1 MIKFDFET
9 YMSDKVK
16 IDLEKKNKLIERLK
30 TEDMA
35 GFINNIISNDE
46 MNLIKEHAKIVRNN
60 ADVLLIIGIGGSYMG
75 SYSIYEM
82 FKNHFIKEKP
92 EIIYIGNDL
101 SSKYLSEVLDYI
113 KDKSIFV
120 NVISKSGTTLEI
132 RLIYQII
139 KNFMK
144 DKYDDLEL
152 KKRIIVTTDEE
163 KGVLRD
169 EVNKYGYKSFVIP
182 TDIGGRY
189 SLMTSAHLFPLAVAG
204 FDIDAL
210 LNGYINGLK
219 LIDEAYLYASI
230 RIDQFNKGK
239 YIENFSVYNSNM
251 YYYTEWIKQLFGE
264 SEGKNNKGIFPIST
278 VNTRDLHSLGQFIQ
292 QGNNIIF
299 ETIIKVL
306 NNNDIKIN
314 NISLN
319 KINNLVCDSVC
330 VAHLRG
336 NTPSNVIT
344 IDSITLENIGEMS
357 AFFMLAAVFSSYLF
371 SVDPFTQPGVEEYKD
386 EVKKKLDNDN

>member
-16 IDLEKKNKLIERLK
+16 IDLEKRNKLIDRLK

-35 GFINNIISNDE
+35 GFINNIISNDD
-46 MNLIKEHAKIVRNN
+46 MNLIKEHANIVRNN

-82 FKNHFIKEKP
+82 FKNHFKKEKP

-182 TDIGGRY
+182 TDIG
-189 SLMTSAHLFPLAVAG
+189 
-204 FDIDAL
+204 L
-210 LNGYINGLK
+210 LH
-219 LIDEAYLYASI
+219 
-230 RIDQFNKGK
+230 
-239 YIENFSVYNSNM
+239 
-251 YYYTEWIKQLFGE
+251 
-264 SEGKNNKGIFPIST
+264 IFF
-278 VNTRDLHSLGQFIQ
+278 L
-292 QGNNIIF
+292 
-299 ETIIKVL
+299 
-306 NNNDIKIN
+306 
-314 NISLN
+314 
-319 KINNLVCDSVC
+319 
-330 VAHLRG
+330 
-336 NTPSNVIT
+336 
-344 IDSITLENIGEMS
+344 
-357 AFFMLAAVFSSYLF
+357 
-371 SVDPFTQPGVEEYKD
+371 
-386 EVKKKLDNDN
+386 

>member
-16 IDLEKKNKLIERLK
+16 IDLEKKNKLIDRLK

-46 MNLIKEHAKIVRNN
+46 MNLIKEQAKIVRNN

-82 FKNHFIKEKP
+82 FKNHFKKEKP

-163 KGVLRD
+163 KGILRD

-182 TDIGGRY
+182 TDIGGR
-189 SLMTSAHLFPLAVAG
+189 
-204 FDIDAL
+204 I
-210 LNGYINGLK
+210 
-219 LIDEAYLYASI
+219 
-230 RIDQFNKGK
+230 QFNDFCTS
-239 YIENFSVYNSNM
+239 FS
-251 YYYTEWIKQLFGE
+251 
-264 SEGKNNKGIFPIST
+264 
-278 VNTRDLHSLGQFIQ
+278 
-292 QGNNIIF
+292 
-299 ETIIKVL
+299 
-306 NNNDIKIN
+306 
-314 NISLN
+314 
-319 KINNLVCDSVC
+319 
-330 VAHLRG
+330 
-336 NTPSNVIT
+336 
-344 IDSITLENIGEMS
+344 
-357 AFFMLAAVFSSYLF
+357 FSSRRF
-371 SVDPFTQPGVEEYKD
+371 
-386 EVKKKLDNDN
+386 

>member
-82 FKNHFIKEKP
+82 FKNHFKKEKP

-189 SLMTSAHLFPLAVAG
+189 SLMTSAHLFPLA
-204 FDIDAL
+204 
-210 LNGYINGLK
+210 Y
-219 LIDEAYLYASI
+219 
-230 RIDQFNKGK
+230 
-239 YIENFSVYNSNM
+239 
-251 YYYTEWIKQLFGE
+251 
-264 SEGKNNKGIFPIST
+264 
-278 VNTRDLHSLGQFIQ
+278 
-292 QGNNIIF
+292 
-299 ETIIKVL
+299 
-306 NNNDIKIN
+306 
-314 NISLN
+314 
-319 KINNLVCDSVC
+319 
-330 VAHLRG
+330 
-336 NTPSNVIT
+336 
-344 IDSITLENIGEMS
+344 
-357 AFFMLAAVFSSYLF
+357 
-371 SVDPFTQPGVEEYKD
+371 
-386 EVKKKLDNDN
+386 

>member
-82 FKNHFIKEKP
+82 FKNHFKKEKS

-152 KKRIIVTTDEE
+152 KERIIVTTDE
-163 KGVLRD
+163 
-169 EVNKYGYKSFVIP
+169 
-182 TDIGGRY
+182 
-189 SLMTSAHLFPLAVAG
+189 
-204 FDIDAL
+204 
-210 LNGYINGLK
+210 
-219 LIDEAYLYASI
+219 
-230 RIDQFNKGK
+230 
-239 YIENFSVYNSNM
+239 
-251 YYYTEWIKQLFGE
+251 
-264 SEGKNNKGIFPIST
+264 
-278 VNTRDLHSLGQFIQ
+278 
-292 QGNNIIF
+292 
-299 ETIIKVL
+299 
-306 NNNDIKIN
+306 
-314 NISLN
+314 
-319 KINNLVCDSVC
+319 
-330 VAHLRG
+330 
-336 NTPSNVIT
+336 
-344 IDSITLENIGEMS
+344 
-357 AFFMLAAVFSSYLF
+357 
-371 SVDPFTQPGVEEYKD
+371 
-386 EVKKKLDNDN
+386 